1 MSNAQV
7 VQENLKRLPDET
19 DDAYDDRLGAL
30 LQEDPGQVIL
40 GYEAGWGYY
49 WRVWTV
55 QKDRMFEILYH
66 ETPIPGVFVYRLL
79 HKGETV
85 IETGLPAVSKEPP
98 YFPAAYQRALYALVA
113 QYIERT
119 QAALAHANQ
128 HV

>member
-19 DDAYDDRLGAL
+19 NDAYDDRLDAL

-49 WRVWTV
+49 WRVWAV

-66 ETPIPGVFVYRLL
+66 ETPTPGVFVYRLL

-85 IETGLPAVSKEPP
+85 IETGLPAVSKAPP
-98 YFPAAYQRALYALVA
+98 YFPAAYQRALYALVS

-119 QAALAHANQ
+119 QAALAHAN
-128 HV
+128 HHA